1 MEEEY
6 LSGKYSVEESNI
18 RQFALVTASQQEI
31 EDFVLG
37 EIVIRYAFDEFV
49 DYCNGEGIR
58 LVIVSSGLD
67 MYIKPPM
74 KQFGFNHL
82 EVHSGKAAFTGE
94 GIRVEYEDPYGSPIT
109 SGFKDSYVGYFKK
122 AGDTVV
128 YVGDGLSDITPATE
142 AHFVIARSTLADHFE
157 NNRQPHFKFDT
168 FSDVGRHIEEIRRQP
183 GE

>member
-18 RQFALVTASQQEI
+18 RQFALVGASQREI

-49 DYCNGEGIR
+49 DYCSGEGIR

-74 KQFGFNHL
+74 EQFGFSHL
-82 EVHSGKAAFTGE
+82 EVHSGKAAFTDD
-94 GIRVEYEDPYGSPIT
+94 GIVVEYEDPYGSPIT
-109 SGFKDSYVGYFKK
+109 SGFKDSFVSYFKK
-122 AGDTVV
+122 QGTTIV
-128 YVGDGLSDITPATE
+128 YVGDGLSDIAPATE
-142 AHFVIARSTLADHFE
+142 ADFVIARSTLADHLE
-157 NNRQPHFKFDT
+157 NSRIPHFKFDT
-168 FSDVGRHIEEIRRQP
+168 FSDVGIHVEEIRGRLDK
-183 GE
+183 